1 MKRMFLY
8 VVAFTLLGMPIMG
21 FADDEKVELVEY
33 MSKLQ
38 YFSHKAGL
46 SIQAENAALAHF
58 YLHEV
63 EEVIELVREVKE
75 YDGHP
80 IGQLASTILEPAFET
95 LEMSV
100 DANQFK
106 QAQTDY
112 GEMLK
117 ACNQCHTATEH
128 GFIKIMERSD
138 NPFMQSFAP

>member
-1 MKRMFLY
+1 
-8 VVAFTLLGMPIMG
+8 MG
-21 FADDEKVELVEY
+21 SASDEKVELVEY

-46 SIQAENAALAHF
+46 SIQAENAALANF

-80 IGQLASTILEPAFET
+80 IGQLASTMLEPAFET
-95 LEMSV
+95 LEQSV
-100 DANQFK
+100 DAKQFK

-117 ACNQCHTATEH
+117 ACNQCHISYRARLYKNRGALRQPIHAILRALDAESRH
-128 GFIKIMERSD
+128 S
-138 NPFMQSFAP
+138 